1 METACLQ
8 LAKWSTGSNITN
20 LSISINVSAKQFN
33 QTNFVDHVKDII
45 NRTGVNPSRLKF
57 ELTESLLIENIEA
70 VIETM
75 SNLRELGICFSLDD
89 FGTGYSSLSYLR
101 RLPLSQLKIDRSF
114 VSNITQDNSDSAIAK
129 TIIEMGKSLGIDV
142 IAEGVENESQRMLLE
157 SLGCDSYQGYFFC
170 KPKPIDEFEAFI
182 VDEPLK
188 FIG

>member
-70 VIETM
+70 IIETM
-75 SNLRELGICFSLDD
+75 SNLKELGICFSLDD
-89 FGTGYSSLSYLR
+89 FGPRKKPTQLSNC
-101 RLPLSQLKIDRSF
+101 K
-114 VSNITQDNSDSAIAK
+114 
-129 TIIEMGKSLGIDV
+129 
-142 IAEGVENESQRMLLE
+142 GVT
-157 SLGCDSYQGYFFC
+157 
-170 KPKPIDEFEAFI
+170 
-182 VDEPLK
+182 
-188 FIG
+188 